1 MGVGFVDSHLHLDL
15 SLFDEDRDSVVSRA
29 RQANVVAMLN
39 PGHNLE
45 SSRKAIQ
52 LAERYPELYAAV
64 GVHPHDA
71 AAEEPR
77 GEEAIRELARH
88 PRVVAI
94 GEIGLDYYRNLS
106 PPETQRRVFLKYLR
120 LARQLNLPVIVHC
133 RDAFE
138 DVCGMLEVEAA
149 SSRFDMRQDAASTEQ
164 PQDLWKSRRAGE
176 LRSRGDP
183 IYWSTAPLAPAPLR
197 GVLHSFSGDESSAF
211 RLLNIGFFISFSGQI
226 TYPKSDSLRSV
237 ARELPIEKMLIETD
251 SPFLPPQ
258 PQRGR
263 RNEPSFVSHVAEELA
278 RVKGLSVEDVAR
290 ITSGNVRRL
299 FGIGPEI
306 ENGQIAYRIRDSLYL
321 NITNECTNACVFCR
335 RQTNPVVKGHDLRLD
350 KEPTFEEIV
359 AAIDEHHGYDE
370 IVFCGYGEP
379 LLRLET
385 VKRLAQFL
393 RGKADA
399 GETPA
404 LLRINTNGLA
414 NLVHGRNI
422 VPELIPLVRNF
433 SVSLNAP
440 SAEEYHR
447 LCRSRYGAAAY
458 EEVKRFIRE
467 CRESGATVIATVVAV
482 PGLDLGAC
490 RKVAEEEL
498 GATLRVREYDEVG

>member
-1 MGVGFVDSHLHLDL
+1 LGVGFVDSHLHLDL

-71 AAEEPR
+71 AADDARVAGWKPASQ

-106 PPETQRRVFLKYLR
+106 PPETQRCVFLKYLR
-120 LARQLNLPVIVHC
+120 LARELNLPVIVHC

-138 DVCGMLEVEAA
+138 DVCGMLEEVQARRGGPALQEEK
-149 SSRFDMRQDAASTEQ
+149 SQD
-164 PQDLWKSRRAGE
+164 
-176 LRSRGDP
+176 
-183 IYWSTAPLAPAPLR
+183 LR

-211 RLLNIGFFISFSGQI
+211 RLLDIGFFISFSGQI

-258 PQRGR
+258 ARRGR
-263 RNEPSFVSHVAEELA
+263 RNEPSFVAHIAGELA

-290 ITSGNVRRL
+290 ITTANVRRL
-299 FGIGPEI
+299 FGIGPEV
-306 ENGQIAYRIRDSLYL
+306 EAGRIAYRIRNSLYL

-335 RQTNPVVKGHDLRLD
+335 RQTNPEVKGHDLRLK

-359 AAIDEHHGYDE
+359 AAIGEHHGYGE

-379 LLRLET
+379 LLRLEV
-385 VKRLAQFL
+385 VKQVAQFL

-422 VPELIPLVRNF
+422 VPELIPLVRSF

-440 SAEEYHR
+440 SAEEYQR
-447 LCRSRYGAAAY
+447 LCHSRYGAAAY

-467 CRESGATVIATVVAV
+467 CRESGASVIATVVAV
-482 PGLDLGAC
+482 PGLDLEAC

-498 GATLRVREYDEVG
+498 GAMLRVREYDEVG

>member
-1 MGVGFVDSHLHLDL
+1 LGVGFVDSHLHLDL

-29 RQANVVAMLN
+29 RQANVIAMLN

-45 SSRKAIQ
+45 SSCKATQ

-120 LARQLNLPVIVHC
+120 LARELNFPVIVHC

-138 DVCGMLEVEAA
+138 DVCGMLEEMQAGTPA
-149 SSRFDMRQDAASTEQ
+149 LQREKAQD
-164 PQDLWKSRRAGE
+164 
-176 LRSRGDP
+176 
-183 IYWSTAPLAPAPLR
+183 IR
-197 GVLHSFSGDESSAF
+197 GVLHSFSGDESSAI
-211 RLLNIGFFISFSGQI
+211 RLLDIGFFISFSGQI

-258 PQRGR
+258 PQRGK
-263 RNEPSFVSHVAEELA
+263 RNEPAFVSHVAEELA

-290 ITSGNVRRL
+290 ITAGNVRRL

-306 ENGQIAYRIRDSLYL
+306 EAGQIAYRIRDSLYL

-335 RQTNPVVKGHDLRLD
+335 RQTNPEVKGHDLRLK

-359 AAIDEHHGYDE
+359 AAIGEHHGYGE

-379 LLRLET
+379 LLRLEV
-385 VKRLAQFL
+385 VKQVAQFL

-414 NLVHGRNI
+414 NLVHGRSI

-440 SAEEYHR
+440 SAEEYQR
-447 LCRSRYGAAAY
+447 LCHSRYGAAAY

-467 CRESGATVIATVVAV
+467 CRESGATVIVTVVAV
-482 PGLDLGAC
+482 PGLDLEAC

-498 GATLRVREYDEVG
+498 GVTLRVREYDEVG

>member
-52 LAERYPELYAAV
+52 LAERYAELYAAV

-120 LARQLNLPVIVHC
+120 LARRLNLPVIVHC

-138 DVCGMLEVEAA
+138 DVCGMLEEV
-149 SSRFDMRQDAASTEQ
+149 Q
-164 PQDLWKSRRAGE
+164 AG
-176 LRSRGDP
+176 
-183 IYWSTAPLAPAPLR
+183 TPALQEEKTQALR

-211 RLLNIGFFISFSGQI
+211 RLLDIGFFISFSGQI

-237 ARELPIEKMLIETD
+237 ARELPIEKVLIETD

-258 PQRGR
+258 PRPGRGK

-290 ITSGNVRRL
+290 ITTGNVRRL

-306 ENGQIAYRIRDSLYL
+306 EAGQIAYRIRNSLYL

-350 KEPTFEEIV
+350 REPTFEEIV
-359 AAIDEHHGYDE
+359 AAIGEHHGYDE

-379 LLRLET
+379 LLRLEV
-385 VKRLAQFL
+385 VKQVAQFL
-393 RGKADA
+393 RGKANA

-447 LCRSRYGAAAY
+447 LCRSRYGDLAY

-467 CRESGATVIATVVAV
+467 CREGGASVIATVVAV
-482 PGLDLGAC
+482 PGLDLEAC

>member
-1 MGVGFVDSHLHLDL
+1 LGVGFVDSHLHLDL

-29 RQANVVAMLN
+29 RQANIVAMLN

-71 AAEEPR
+71 AADEARVAGWKPASQ

-106 PPETQRRVFLKYLR
+106 PPETQRRVFLNYLR
-120 LARQLNLPVIVHC
+120 LATELNLPVIVHC

-138 DVCGMLEVEAA
+138 DVCGMLEEVQAGTPALQEEK
-149 SSRFDMRQDAASTEQ
+149 SQD
-164 PQDLWKSRRAGE
+164 
-176 LRSRGDP
+176 
-183 IYWSTAPLAPAPLR
+183 LR

-211 RLLNIGFFISFSGQI
+211 RLLDIGFFISFSGQI

-258 PQRGR
+258 PQRGK

-290 ITSGNVRRL
+290 ITAGNVRRL

-306 ENGQIAYRIRDSLYL
+306 EAGRIAYRIRNSLYL

-350 KEPTFEEIV
+350 REPTFEEIV
-359 AAIDEHHGYDE
+359 AAIGEHHGYDE

-379 LLRLET
+379 LLRLDL
-385 VKRLAQFL
+385 VKQVAQFL

-414 NLVHGRNI
+414 NLIRGRSI

-467 CRESGATVIATVVAV
+467 CRESGASVIATVVAV
-482 PGLDLGAC
+482 PGLDLEAC

-498 GATLRVREYDEVG
+498 GATLRVREYNEVG

>member
-29 RQANVVAMLN
+29 RQANIVAMLN

-52 LAERYPELYAAV
+52 LAERYAELYAAV

-71 AAEEPR
+71 AADDARVAGWKPASQ

-120 LARQLNLPVIVHC
+120 LGKALNLPVIVHC

-138 DVCGMLEVEAA
+138 DVCGMLEEVQAGTPALQEEK
-149 SSRFDMRQDAASTEQ
+149 SQD
-164 PQDLWKSRRAGE
+164 
-176 LRSRGDP
+176 
-183 IYWSTAPLAPAPLR
+183 LR

-211 RLLNIGFFISFSGQI
+211 RLLDIGFFISFSGQI
-226 TYPKSDSLRSV
+226 TYPKSDSLRLV
-237 ARELPIEKMLIETD
+237 ARELPIEKVLIETD

-263 RNEPSFVSHVAEELA
+263 RNEPSFVAHVAEELA

-290 ITSGNVRRL
+290 ITTGNVHRL

-306 ENGQIAYRIRDSLYL
+306 EAGQIAYRIRNSLYL

-350 KEPTFEEIV
+350 REPTFEEIV

-379 LLRLET
+379 LLRLEV
-385 VKRLAQFL
+385 VKQVAQFL

-414 NLVHGRNI
+414 NLVHGRSI

-433 SVSLNAP
+433 SVSLNAS
-440 SAEEYHR
+440 SAEEYQR

-467 CRESGATVIATVVAV
+467 CRDGGASVIATVVAV
-482 PGLDLGAC
+482 PGLDLEAC

-498 GATLRVREYDEVG
+498 GVTLRVREYDEVG